1 MPKGNDMHPNS
12 LANLRPSWDKE
23 SANAAREK
31 GLEVRRAN
39 KEAREKM
46 KMTVAEWKK
55 WKEDVVEGNEFGALD
70 LLRIQMLKF
79 FEEGDVDSAVDIAK
93 TLAEFEQPKLA
104 RVDQTNTELSHEDL
118 SDEDLDERIRKLLS
132 EDADA
137 DADVG

>member
-1 MPKGNDMHPNS
+1 MSNKMHPNS
-12 LANLRPSWDKE
+12 LANLRPTWDKE
-23 SANAAREK
+23 SANEAREK

-132 EDADA
+132 EDNAE
-137 DADVG
+137 

>member
-1 MPKGNDMHPNS
+1 MAKETKMHPNS
-12 LANLRPSWDKE
+12 LANLRPTWDKE

-55 WKEDVVEGNEFGALD
+55 WKEDVVEGSEFGALD
-70 LLRIQMLKF
+70 LLKIQMIKF

-104 RVDQTNTELSHEDL
+104 RVDQTNTELTHEDL
-118 SDEDLDERIRKLLS
+118 SDEELNEKIKRLLKDES
-132 EDADA
+132 E
-137 DADVG
+137 

>member
-1 MPKGNDMHPNS
+1 MADGKKMHPNS
-12 LANLRPSWDKE
+12 LANLRPTWDKE
-23 SANAAREK
+23 AADEARKK

-55 WKEDVVEGNEFGALD
+55 WKEDVIEGSEFGAMD
-70 LLRIQMLKF
+70 LLKIQMIKF

-104 RVDQTNTELSHEDL
+104 RVDQTNTELTHEDL
-118 SDEDLDERIRKLLS
+118 SDEELNAKIKRLLDES
-132 EDADA
+132 E
-137 DADVG
+137 

>member
-12 LANLRPSWDKE
+12 LANLRPNWDKE
-23 SANAAREK
+23 AANAAREK

-118 SDEDLDERIRKLLS
+118 SDEELNEKIKRLLKDES
-132 EDADA
+132 E
-137 DADVG
+137 